1 MTTRPSAALP
11 FLLAAPLA
19 LPAGCRTE
27 APAPAGERAAA
38 PAPEAPAPAARPN
51 LLFVFSDDHAPSA
64 IGAYGSRLGETPGI
78 DRLAREGMTFDAA
91 LVTNSICAPS
101 RAVILTG
108 KHSLANGVRDNGA
121 VFDGAQT
128 TFPKLLRAAGY
139 ATAMIGKWHL
149 KSDPTGFD
157 HWEVLPGQG
166 HYYNPDFKSAAGT
179 RRIPGHVTDITTD
192 LAIEWLETGR
202 DAEKPFLL
210 MCQHKAPHRSWMPAP
225 EDLDLFA
232 GETLPEPATLFDDYA
247 TRGDAA
253 RQQEMEID
261 RHMYFYYDLKVPPT
275 DPDAELEGPDRW
287 TAEAMKRLDPEQRER
302 FLAAFADE
310 NEAFRAANLEGR
322 ELVRWKYQRYLKN
335 YLRCV
340 AGVDR
345 SVARLLDWLDE
356 NDLSDETVVIYA
368 SDQGF
373 YLGEHGWYDKR
384 FMYEP
389 SLRMPLLVRWPGGAA
404 PGSRDA
410 HLVQNLDLAPTF
422 LELAGVPVPAEM
434 QGASLVPLLSGEEPA
449 DWRQVAYYE
458 YFERGIHNVAVHR
471 GVRTTRHKL
480 IHFHELDQWEL
491 YDLHTDPE
499 ELQNRHGDPEL
510 SAVQAELEAELERL
524 RGLYGDA
531 EAAR

>member
-1 MTTRPSAALP
+1 MKCLPLLPAAL
-11 FLLAAPLA
+11 LLGLSTGACRSGEATSPAAP
-19 LPAGCRTE
+19 PR
-27 APAPAGERAAA
+27 
-38 PAPEAPAPAARPN
+38 RPN
-51 LLFVFSDDHAPSA
+51 LVFVFSDDHSPAA
-64 IGAYGSRLGETPGI
+64 IGAYGSRINETPGI
-78 DRLAREGMTFDAA
+78 DRLAREGMTFDTA

-108 KHSLANGVRDNGA
+108 KHSPANGVRDNGA

-128 TFPKLLRAAGY
+128 TFPKLLQEAGY

-166 HYYNPDFKSAAGT
+166 HYYNPDFRSAAGT
-179 RRIPGHVTDITTD
+179 RRIPGHVTDITTE

-202 DAEKPFLL
+202 DASKPFLL

-225 EDLDLFA
+225 EDLALFD
-232 GETLPEPATLFDDYA
+232 GVEIPEPATLFDDYA

-261 RHMYFYYDLKVPPT
+261 RHMYFYYDLKVPPL
-275 DPDAELEGPDRW
+275 DPDAKLEGPDRW
-287 TAEAMKRLDPEQRER
+287 TAEAMKRLSTEQRER
-302 FLAAFADE
+302 FLAAFAEE
-310 NEAFRAANLEGR
+310 NEAFHAAGLEGR
-322 ELVRWKYQRYLKN
+322 ELVRWKYQRYIKN
-335 YLRCV
+335 YLRCI

-345 SVARLLDWLDE
+345 SVGQLLDWLEE
-356 NDLSDETVVIYA
+356 NDLAEDTIVIYA

-389 SLRMPLLVRWPGGAA
+389 SLRMPLLVRWPGVTA
-404 PGSRDA
+404 PGSRDD
-410 HLVQNLDLAPTF
+410 HLVQNLDLGPTL
-422 LELAGVPVPAEM
+422 LEAAGVAVPSEM
-434 QGASLVPLLSGEEPA
+434 QGESFLPLLRGLEAP
-449 DWRQVAYYE
+449 DWREVAYYE

-471 GVRTTRHKL
+471 GVRTARHKL

-491 YDLHTDPE
+491 YDLETDPE
-499 ELQNRHGDPEL
+499 ELQNRHGDPALAE
-510 SAVQAELEAELERL
+510 VQARLEAELERL
-524 RGLYGDA
+524 RALYGDA
-531 EAAR
+531 PAGEEAE